1 MRGSNIKIFRL
12 FLSPMHALVLHQ
24 TGNVFCQ
31 VVHNISV
38 LSVGISTTPC
48 ILINIDQNYL
58 EMNRGCICPSTML
71 MKCTKFEKHTCGS
84 FLWNFSIRLKLTHIQ
99 REREGER
106 AAMLYPLR
114 NKLRDNKRLR
124 VSAIKTL
131 YYNEYKTRSNLHIK
145 ITEHYYH
152 LFPPKYRT

>member
-1 MRGSNIKIFRL
+1 MK
-12 FLSPMHALVLHQ
+12 LVHK
-24 TGNVFCQ
+24 VE
-31 VVHNISV
+31 
-38 LSVGISTTPC
+38 
-48 ILINIDQNYL
+48 ID
-58 EMNRGCICPSTML
+58 T
-71 MKCTKFEKHTCGS
+71 HTE
-84 FLWNFSIRLKLTHIQ
+84 

-114 NKLRDNKRLR
+114 NNLRDNKRLR